1 MRQNE
6 HMVGQQLPTGTIILM
21 LMPITFGK
29 DISMTSTDP
38 KDSGYYINQPR
49 LAGLVSRM
57 SMKARQ
63 KMFDR
68 LMLDVRPTSSARVL
82 DVGVT
87 SNRRKESNFFE
98 RLYPYPS
105 QITAVGLEDAYF
117 LEDDHPGLTYVMAD
131 GLNLP
136 FPDQSFDLVVSF
148 AVIEHA
154 GSRFQ
159 QKAFLKELCRVG
171 KSIYLT
177 TPNRWFPV
185 EFHTVMPLVHW
196 LPPEWFRFI
205 LKLLGKR
212 FYAQEEN
219 LNLLTAKDLM
229 ELFPPAYRCT
239 SSHHRLFGLISNL
252 VVHAQKLSS

>member
-1 MRQNE
+1 
-6 HMVGQQLPTGTIILM
+6 
-21 LMPITFGK
+21 MPHA
-29 DISMTSTDP
+29 DP
-38 KDSGYYINQPR
+38 KDSGYYANQPS
-49 LAGLVSRM
+49 LAGLVSM
-57 SMKARQ
+57 VSMKARQ

-68 LMLDVRPTSSARVL
+68 LMLDVRPTFSTRVL

-117 LEDDHPGLTYVMAD
+117 LEDDHPGLTYVKAD

-154 GSRFQ
+154 GRRSQ
-159 QKAFLKELCRVG
+159 QKAFLEELCRVG
-171 KSIYLT
+171 KSVYLT

-196 LPPEWFRFI
+196 LPPKWFRFI
-205 LKLLGKR
+205 LNLLGKR
-212 FYAQEEN
+212 FYAKEEN
-219 LNLLTAKDLM
+219 LNLLSAKDLM
-229 ELFPPAYRCT
+229 ELFPPAYHCA
-239 SSHHRLFGLISNL
+239 SSHHRIFGLVSNL
-252 VVHAQKLSS
+252 VVYAQKLPN